1 MTPLR
6 ILYTLLRRIEAIRNT
21 GAGDIEKEEELRRIR
36 LVNSLSMAIVCLILG
51 IGALF
56 YVMTGRLSIL
66 IPSIVEFFLALSPIM
81 LNRRRKYVQA
91 ASITFLTQCIASLYF
106 GLLLGNVL
114 ELQAVVFFLLL
125 ITFLLFDRGR
135 LRRICFVV
143 ALVILV
149 VLEANAMTGFVPPLT
164 LNGPSAN
171 IFKALSFSGLFCL
184 ILIVGA
190 PYIRSHDTSFELK
203 RSLKDEEH
211 RNYEKTIFIR
221 DVSHEIQGSFL
232 GIIKMAQSLRA
243 GIAGQE
249 QDTGAVADQ
258 LIDACRTYKNMLAN
272 LLEYTRIDAG
282 VLESVYK
289 SHLDI
294 RAYAEKIIRINTYA
308 AADKRV
314 RIHLD
319 VSDEVPSLLWT
330 DELRLT
336 QIFNN
341 LLTNAI
347 KFTPDGSNIY
357 VSIGIEGRRWLLSV
371 LDEGPGVPVDRQKRV
386 FDLFVT
392 DRDSESNREGMG
404 LGLFITRHLVE
415 DLLQGTITVS
425 NRPPQGAH
433 FQVMLPSEVT

>member
-1 MTPLR
+1 MR
-6 ILYTLLRRIEAIRNT
+6 AIRDT
-21 GAGDIEKEEELRRIR
+21 GAEGIEKEEELRRIR
-36 LVNSLSMAIVCLILG
+36 LVNSLSMAIVSLILG

-66 IPSIVEFFLALSPIM
+66 IPSILEFFLSLSPIF
-81 LNRRRKYVQA
+81 LNRRRNYTA
-91 ASITFLTQCIASLYF
+91 AALLTFLTQCIASLYF

-135 LRRICFVV
+135 LRRICFAV

-149 VLEANAMTGFVPPLT
+149 VLEANAMTGFVPALQ
-164 LNGPSAN
+164 LNATSAN

-190 PYIRSHDTSFELK
+190 PYIASHDTSFELK
-203 RSLKDEEH
+203 RSLKNEEH
-211 RNYEKTIFIR
+211 RNYEKSMFIR

-232 GIIKMAQSLRA
+232 GIIKMSQSLRA
-243 GIAGQE
+243 GIGRKE
-249 QDTGAVADQ
+249 EDTSVLADQ

-282 VLESVYK
+282 VLETVYK
-289 SHLDI
+289 NHLDI
-294 RAYAEKIIRINTYA
+294 RVYAEKIIRLHTYA

-314 RIHLD
+314 RIHLN
-319 VSDEVPSLLWT
+319 VSEEIPVLLWT

-336 QIFNN
+336 QVFNN
-341 LLTNAI
+341 LLINAI
-347 KFTPDGSNIY
+347 KFTRDGSQIY
-357 VSIGIEGRRWLLSV
+357 VTIGRENAHWFLSV
-371 LDEGPGVPVDRQKRV
+371 LDEGPGVPVEQQRRI

-392 DRDSESNREGMG
+392 DRNIGNNREGMG
-404 LGLFITRHLVE
+404 LGLFITRRLVE
-415 DLLQGTITVS
+415 DLLKGTIMVN
-425 NRPPQGAH
+425 NRPPAGAC
-433 FQVMLPSEVT
+433 FQVTFPLEME